1 VPGQVDK
8 DGRSGEQPP
17 PCRAVRYQPNVMWSD
32 SSTEASSGSTRPD
45 QIGLICAPL
54 AIMLGGG

>member
-1 VPGQVDK
+1 MAAVVSS
-8 DGRSGEQPP
+8 RR
-17 PCRAVRYQPNVMWSD
+17 PCRAVRYQLNVMWSD

-54 AIMLGGG
+54 AIVLGGG